1 MSNAPN
7 TEDMVRK
14 VGKLARLAL
23 SEEDV
28 TRYSKDMGKILAMV
42 DQLSELQLDENF
54 GHSNYVPE
62 ANAPT
67 VYRDD
72 VVKPSIDMELK
83 LMNAPDAEEQA
94 FKVPKILDN

>member
-1 MSNAPN
+1 MTTPN

-23 SEEDV
+23 TEEDV

-42 DQLSELQLDENF
+42 DQLSELQLDESI
-54 GHSNYVPE
+54 GHNSYTPD

-67 VYRDD
+67 VYRED
-72 VVKPSIDMELK
+72 VVKPSIEMDLK